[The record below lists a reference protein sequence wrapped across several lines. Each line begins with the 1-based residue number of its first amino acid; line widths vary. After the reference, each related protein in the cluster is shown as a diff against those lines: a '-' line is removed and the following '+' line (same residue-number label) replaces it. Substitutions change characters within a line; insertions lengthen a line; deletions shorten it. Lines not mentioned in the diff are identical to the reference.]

1 MNWLDELVHGFIV
14 MLGIEHPAEANRPV
28 AKICI
33 GGLLLVLAL
42 SGLAM

>member
-28 AKICI
+28 AKI